1 MNQKIFIVC
10 WSRRQCVDYI
20 ILGVCVFTQ
29 LRATHAR
36 YQEEEFDQNLASLLI
51 FFTKL
56 GVREVY
62 SVLYV
67 KPMIVAFSIVC
78 S

>member
-1 MNQKIFIVC
+1 M
-10 WSRRQCVDYI
+10 
-20 ILGVCVFTQ
+20 
-29 LRATHAR
+29 THAR

-67 KPMIVAFSIVC
+67 KPMIIDFSIVC
-78 S
+78 SKYNNFSVGGAPKTRWLEAF

>member
-1 MNQKIFIVC
+1 MYV
-10 WSRRQCVDYI
+10 YM
-20 ILGVCVFTQ
+20 
-29 LRATHAR
+29 THAR